1 MHSIFWILLAL
12 TVSTAL
18 GQITFEM
25 NAKGLTSLMYGGR
38 NWIGKYERE
47 TYIYENNTI
56 ISRVLSKTLYSPNE
70 ARWAY
75 SWGSINLQVT
85 VDNATSTAYLT
96 LVVNNTLGA
105 LVLTSIR
112 GDLATISYP
121 TNIAQYN
128 GNNVLLNTN
137 IGGKTKLVYD
147 ITFESFCLVIITR
160 SHVLFSKKPAE
171 DLADTDFQI
180 VHYQF

>member
-1 MHSIFWILLAL
+1 MLFLFLVVSTQTNSRFIAPISTQTFYFHFVLVPHNNTTMRSFFWILLAL

-75 SWGSINLQVT
+75 SWGSINLQVA

-96 LVVNNTLGA
+96 LVVNNTLGS

-121 TNIAQYN
+121 TNIAQYD

-137 IGGKTKLVYD
+137 IGGKQ
-147 ITFESFCLVIITR
+147 II
-160 SHVLFSKKPAE
+160 
-171 DLADTDFQI
+171 
-180 VHYQF
+180 